1 MRSPWYQ
8 TAPLLLFSILL
19 LGVPALPSTAAENG
33 NNPQPT
39 ASTTA
44 EGSDPISL
52 IDRALQSDA
61 ASNRAKDLLLKLR
74 DRAIALQKL
83 EMDLQLRQQIA
94 EQSIAASREQ
104 WATLRHTSTPN
115 LTQQYREVVQKQPE
129 AAAEWLQR
137 TEEKWL
143 NEKSRWENEI
153 AALERQTNDPPAEL
167 TRPIDPPPGTAQ
179 AVQTIAQLLQLR
191 WEKAQQLWQTVQ
203 KLETQAR
210 SLRLQIVEKQLEIAT
225 AALAEIDRLRPKS
238 SEAQARWQ
246 NDPLWQQIAE
256 RNDALKAILTQINQ
270 KIDALKQSQEQTQK
284 KLEAFQQQLK
294 RLETRAKTHG
304 LTPLLGFQ
312 LIELRNALTEWR
324 NELAQM
330 ARTANDALNEWQQIE
345 IELVQAQQRHT
356 TFAQA
361 VEARIAQLPPEEQNA
376 ARQAFQRLLE
386 ARQAT
391 LARIAALRNTITQ
404 TASDL
409 EATTAAADRFS
420 QEALATLQGFL
431 LWAKSA
437 LPWWSVAQNELG
449 AIVTLTLPLLKELP
463 KLASSWQ
470 DGLFAAA
477 IPFVLWLVWWF
488 SLRSLKRQCTQILPK
503 TFPRNAS
510 GSRATVALLLL
521 SALQAAGFPLFLLF
535 LAQLVRHAPGTSL
548 PALGEALT
556 QTAFLW
562 WNLHFW
568 RIVLTDHGGL
578 LQYRY
583 RIPETNALR
592 IRRNLLLFVWV
603 TALIATLVT
612 YLYALPPHE
621 ESGTPLRSA
630 LLIETLWLTL
640 FFAWFFHPTKRAD
653 LFPRLP
659 PFGRR
664 MLWLV
669 LLLPP
674 LASTLLLVIGYLYTA
689 EAVLI
694 AYWRSMWA
702 LLSVALGYDLVRGVL
717 DDRWRTVARRKMS
730 EARTDTTAE
739 PLSAQEQQK
748 RLAETNQ
755 EIENGSRQ
763 LQRIVRW
770 SAWLTL
776 GALLLWFW
784 APLLPALTQL
794 DEWVLWRYQ
803 EVSGNETLTLTVTV
817 ADLLFTLVALF
828 VLTLLTR
835 NAPTLLELLLAQT
848 RRLDDG
854 AKYAIVTLFRYLLIT
869 VGMVWILSRLGMP
882 WSKLQW
888 LVAALSVGLGFGLQ
902 EIVANF
908 VSGLIILFERP
919 IRVGDIVTVEG
930 ISGKVKRMT
939 IRATVIETWDKQE
952 VLIPNKAII
961 TGNVTNWTLSDL
973 QSRIVIPVGV
983 AYGSDLDKVRHVLL
997 EVAHAHPNILKDPE
1011 PSVAFIQYGASS
1023 IDFELRCF
1031 VADIGVRVQT
1041 HTELALAID
1050 KAFRENGIEIPFPQR
1065 DLHLRSVA
1073 PEALAALRGIPSSP
1087 TAPS

>member
-137 TEEKWL
+137 TEERWL

-386 ARQAT
+386 ERQAT

-449 AIVTLTLPLLKELP
+449 AIVTLTLQLLKELP

-548 PALGEALT
+548 PALGEALA

-583 RIPETNALR
+583 LVPETSALR
-592 IRRNLLLFVWV
+592 IRRSLLLFVWI

-621 ESGTPLRSA
+621 ESGTPLRTA
-630 LLIETLWLTL
+630 LLMGALWLTL

-653 LFPRLP
+653 LFPRLRP
-659 PFGRR
+659 LSRR

-674 LASTLLLVIGYLYTA
+674 LAGTVLLVIGYLYTA

-694 AYWRSMWA
+694 AYWRSLWA
-702 LLSVALGYDLVRGVL
+702 LLSVALGYDLMRAIL
-717 DDRWRTVARRKMS
+717 DDRWRTIAQRKMR
-730 EARTDTTAE
+730 EARADATEA
-739 PLSAQEQQK
+739 LSDQEQQK
-748 RLAETNQ
+748 RLAETNR
-755 EIENGSRQ
+755 EIESGSRQ

-803 EVSGNETLTLTVTV
+803 EVSGNETLTFTVTV

-869 VGMVWILSRLGMP
+869 VGVVWILSQLGMP

-919 IRVGDIVTVEG
+919 IRVGDIVTVQG
-930 ISGKVKRMT
+930 ISGKIKRMT

-997 EVAHAHPNILKDPE
+997 DVAHAHPNILKDPE
-1011 PSVAFIQYGASS
+1011 PGVAFIQYGASS

-1087 TAPS
+1087 TAPSS